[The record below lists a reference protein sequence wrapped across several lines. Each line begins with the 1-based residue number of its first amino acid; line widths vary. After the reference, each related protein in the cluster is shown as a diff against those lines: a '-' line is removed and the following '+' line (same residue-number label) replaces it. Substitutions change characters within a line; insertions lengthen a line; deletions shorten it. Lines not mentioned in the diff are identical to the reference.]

1 MAPVYSLRSAALC
14 VLLGFST
21 NVSAISAV
29 LGIDLGTEYI
39 KAALVKPGI
48 PLDIVLTKDSRRK
61 ETSAVTF
68 KPSRSPLG
76 KNEYPERAYGSDA
89 IALSARFPGDVYPNL
104 KTLLGLPT
112 DHEIVAEYL
121 SKHPALQV
129 EPHKTRGT
137 VAFKSKAFTAEEE
150 AWMVEE
156 LLAMEL
162 QSIQRNAEGMAGSG
176 ISVRSVVI
184 TVPPF
189 FTIEEKRAV
198 ELAAELV
205 GLKVLS
211 LISDGLAVGLNYA
224 TSRTFPTIGEGE
236 KPEQHLVFDMGAGSA
251 KATIMKFQGRVV
263 KDVGKFNKTVQEIQV
278 IGSGWDRTLGGDSLN
293 YLIVDD
299 MLAKFIES
307 PAAKKAGVAVKD
319 VEAHGRAMAKLV
331 KDAEKVRHVLSAN
344 TETQTSFEGLFQ
356 DVDFKYKISRA
367 EFEALTEAHAIRVE
381 AVIKQALET
390 ADLDISQLDSI
401 ILHGGASRTPFVQ
414 KQLEK
419 IAGADKLRSNVN
431 SDEAAVFG
439 AGFRAAEISPS
450 FRVKEI
456 RVFDGAFYPV
466 GIKWPGPRGR
476 PNQQRLWNQRAL
488 LGTAPKE
495 ITFANHEDF
504 SVNFF
509 QALTSPDGKLVDQE
523 MQVMTMKNLTA
534 SVASLIE
541 KNGCAD
547 ADIQFKVQLKLNMID
562 GEVEVVKAAV
572 ECEADAEKEGIMDG
586 VKNLFGFG
594 KKDQQPLKEGE
605 EEVESVVSESTT
617 DSTDTATT
625 SSSKTT
631 TSGSSSGSV
640 EPAESSPAAK
650 KKVTVV
656 VPVEFILEDT
666 GAPQLSKAEFTSAK
680 DRLKAFENSDRA
692 RRLREETLNQL
703 EGFTYKIRDL
713 LEKED
718 FIGASTDKE
727 RTLLEKKAH
736 DASEWLYDDGA
747 DASHDTLRSRLKQLK
762 DIVNPIEKRASE
774 VADRPK
780 LVKALQDTLG
790 QTDSFIV
797 NIKEKIAAA
806 EEYASSASA
815 SVASSSTAESDS
827 SVTSA
832 ASESASSSEDD
843 ASSSTTAAAVVD
855 DRGPVPPLYTLD
867 DLKDITELAETTAK
881 WLKEKLAAQDKLPNT
896 SDPVLLIKDIAE
908 RTKQL
913 EKAGVDLAMKTVKNY
928 EKKSK
933 KKSSSSKK
941 PKTKG
946 TKTATGEGSA
956 PTLNLDDVDIENL
969 FQFGENGERM
979 GKEQMEELL
988 KKMKQYQAE
997 NPQGQGKTEAEKPVE
1012 EKPAV
1017 EKPAEEKPAEETPG
1031 HDEL

>member
-1 MAPVYSLRSAALC
+1 MVPALSLRSVALC

-21 NVSAISAV
+21 NVSAIAAV

-61 ETSAVTF
+61 EISAVTF
-68 KPSRSPLG
+68 KPSRSALG
-76 KNEYPERAYGSDA
+76 KDEYPERAYGSDA
-89 IALSARFPGDVYPNL
+89 VALSARFPGDVYPNL
-104 KTLLGLPT
+104 KTLLGLST
-112 DHEIVAEYL
+112 DHEIAAEYL
-121 SKHPALQV
+121 AKHPALQV
-129 EPHKTRGT
+129 EAHKTRGT
-137 VAFKSKAFTAEEE
+137 VAFKSKAFSTEEE
-150 AWMVEE
+150 AWMIEE

-162 QSIQRNAEGMAGSG
+162 QSIQRNAEDMAGSG
-176 ISVRSVVI
+176 SSVRSVVI

-189 FTIEEKRAV
+189 FTIQEKRAV

-224 TSRTFPTIGEGE
+224 TSRTFPTVSDGQ
-236 KPEQHLVFDMGAGSA
+236 KPEQHMVFDMGAGSA

-278 IGSGWDRTLGGDSLN
+278 MGSGWDRTLGGDSLN
-293 YLIVDD
+293 YLIVED
-299 MLAKFIES
+299 MLAKFVES
-307 PAAKKAGVAVKD
+307 PAAKKVGVAVKD

-331 KDAEKVRHVLSAN
+331 KDAEKIRHVLSAN
-344 TETQTSFEGLFQ
+344 TETSASFEGLYE
-356 DVDFKYKISRA
+356 DIDFRYKITRA
-367 EFEALTEAHAIRVE
+367 DFEKLAEAHAERVD
-381 AVIKQALET
+381 AVIKKALET

-466 GIKWPGPRGR
+466 GIKWSSPHGR
-476 PNQQRLWNQRAL
+476 PNQQRLWNQRSL
-488 LGTAPKE
+488 LGAAPKE
-495 ITFANHEDF
+495 VTFANHADF
-504 SVNFF
+504 PVSFF
-509 QALTSPDGKLVDQE
+509 QQLTSSSGLVDQE
-523 MQVMTMKNLTA
+523 MQVMTTKNLTD

-547 ADIQFKVQLKLNMID
+547 ADIQFKVQLKLNMVD
-562 GEVEVVKAAV
+562 GDVEVVRAAV

-605 EEVESVVSESTT
+605 KAEAVESESATESAESAESSSTESSSTT
-617 DSTDTATT
+617 GT
-625 SSSKTT
+625 SSGTAAA
-631 TSGSSSGSV
+631 
-640 EPAESSPAAK
+640 AESSPAAK

-656 VPVEFILEDT
+656 IPVDFTLEKT
-666 GAPQLSKAEFTSAK
+666 GAPELSKTEFTTAK
-680 DRLKAFENSDRA
+680 NRLKAFESSDRA

-718 FIGASTDKE
+718 FIAASTDKE

-736 DASEWLYDDGA
+736 DASEWLYEDGA
-747 DASHDTLRSRLKQLK
+747 DASHDTLRARLKQLK
-762 DIVNPIEKRASE
+762 DIVNPIEKRVGELAE
-774 VADRPK
+774 RPQ
-780 LVKALQDTLG
+780 LVQKLQDALSRTN
-790 QTDSFIV
+790 SFV
-797 NIKEKIAAA
+797 ENIKEKIAEA
-806 EEYASSASA
+806 EAYASSVSA
-815 SVASSSTAESDS
+815 SVGSSSTSEAEST
-827 SVTSA
+827 VTSA
-832 ASESASSSEDD
+832 PSEDASSAEGD
-843 ASSSTTAAAVVD
+843 ASSSTTTASSVVD
-855 DRGPVPPLYTLD
+855 DRGPIPPLYTLD
-867 DLKDITELAETTAK
+867 DLKEITELAESTAK
-881 WLKEKLAAQDKLPNT
+881 WLKEKLTAQDKLPDTAN
-896 SDPVLLIKDIAE
+896 PVLLIKDITE
-908 RTKQL
+908 KTKQL
-913 EKAGVDLAMKTVKNY
+913 EKAGMDLAMKSVKNFD
-928 EKKSK
+928 KKNK
-933 KKSSSSKK
+933 KKSSSTKK
-941 PKTKG
+941 SKTKSS

-956 PTLNLDDVDIENL
+956 PTLDFDNLKAEDL
-969 FQFGENGERM
+969 FQFNDKGERIN
-979 GKEQMEELL
+979 KEDMEALL
-988 KKMKQYQAE
+988 QKMKQFQAE
-997 NPQGQGKTEAEKPVE
+997 NKDGKAEAETEAEAEAEKPS
-1012 EKPAV
+1012 
-1017 EKPAEEKPAEETPG
+1017 